1 MMCLITSLLVAAAS
15 PGSFAAAAEN
25 IPGLVALWPMDGNL
39 DAAKGGLKAAGA
51 PAFGEG
57 VLGKAVLFDG
67 TNFAAVNECPQLD
80 TDHATVA
87 FFFRL
92 DALPDQNYNPCLV
105 GKRQSSPDTRFSVHL
120 MKAKGS
126 LAMWNGRALVTADP
140 PLGPVKPG
148 EWHHFA
154 ATAGEF
160 VTRIYVD
167 GVLCAT
173 FGERPR
179 KAAAN
184 LPLIIGASSPAG
196 EEKFTGAIDELV
208 FYDRAL
214 SSEEIA
220 SLVDAAGWKDRRVCT
235 AQANEDRL
243 EERQRKIDERR
254 GLDAESVAKRLQ
266 DPALTRPGETR
277 VYTGDN
283 LTAISLPVGGIGTG
297 IVQYNGNA
305 EPYVWQIFN
314 NYKWVRLPETYMA
327 IRAETDGQQPVVR
340 ALQTAPVGSFPAME
354 KLEFRGEYPFGWFD
368 FIDPA
373 LPVKVSL
380 EVFNPLVPLNAA
392 DSALPCLISN
402 VTVTNTSEKPVEVNL
417 LSAQLNPVGFTG
429 NDDLESRKNDC
440 FGNNVNTI
448 ERHKNGRMLLMTA
461 DPAKEAPGYGDVALL
476 VLDGQTS
483 ACADWP
489 VPDAACE
496 AFSKDAEMPRSRRA
510 GPAQPGET
518 IAGAVAT
525 ELHLKPG
532 ETKKA
537 TFILAWYFP
546 HVVHGAPKQKWNL
559 NGNMYANWF
568 ENAAAVAKNVADRLD
583 ELTAETRTYHDTMYA
598 SNLPRFLLDR
608 VTSQIAVLR
617 SPTCF
622 WARDGYFGGWEG
634 CNQEAGCCHGNCG
647 HVWQYAQSH
656 ARLFPSLARRM
667 REEAL
672 AVQEEN
678 GALPFRQPN
687 FIKAVDA
694 QCGEILALYRE
705 HLCSADADWLRP
717 RWPRV
722 KKAMEYTIA
731 AWDPDE
737 NGALSGVQHN
747 TLDINVSGSTS
758 WLGSMYVAAL
768 RASAGMAELQAD
780 TEAANRY
787 QKIAESG
794 AKIQN
799 ETLWNGEYFIQIP
812 DPAPQHDYNNGV
824 CIDQALGQWWAN
836 QLDLG
841 WIYPKDHVQSAMRAL
856 IKYNFHD
863 NYRGIPQVPRKFA
876 HDDDAGMQMCQ
887 WPKEAERPQPHVLYA
902 DEVWTGTEYSAAATM
917 FQTGMMNEGL
927 MIVKAAYDRYDGRMR
942 IGLTPGNYTS
952 WGYSGSPFI
961 DEECGKFYARAM
973 SVWSLLL
980 AAQGFIYDGPA
991 AKIGFAPQWRPD
1003 DHVSMFTAAE
1013 GYGLFTQKRNENTQ
1027 TDVLDIRGG
1036 KLKLAQL
1043 ILEAPTGKTPSS
1055 VRLKTLSAA
1064 GGAELPAI
1072 VEPVPDSK
1080 RIRIRLQEPVTLE
1093 KGQAL
1098 QADLTF

>member
-1 MMCLITSLLVAAAS
+1 MMCLIATLLLAAAS
-15 PGSFAAAAEN
+15 PESFAGAAEN
-25 IPGLVALWPMDGNL
+25 IPGLIAHCPMDGSL
-39 DAAKGGLKAAGA
+39 DDAKGGLDAAGA
-51 PAFGEG
+51 LAFGEG
-57 VLGKAVLFDG
+57 VFGKAVLFDG
-67 TNFAAVNECPQLD
+67 TNFAAVKECPQLD
-80 TDHATVA
+80 TDHTTVA

-92 DALPDQNYNPCLV
+92 DAFPEKNYNPCFV
-105 GKRQSSPDTRFSVHL
+105 GKRQSSPDTRFSIHV
-120 MKAKGS
+120 MKGNGS
-126 LAMWNGRALVTADP
+126 LALWNGQGLVEANP
-140 PLGPVKPG
+140 VLGPVKPG

-154 ATAGEF
+154 ATADWF
-160 VTRIYVD
+160 MTRIYID
-167 GVLCAT
+167 GVLCAAI
-173 FGERPR
+173 GAKPSVEA
-179 KAAAN
+179 KN
-184 LPLIIGASSPAG
+184 LPLMIGASSPSG
-196 EEKFTGAIDELV
+196 EEKFTGAIDELL

-214 SSEEIA
+214 SDEEIA
-220 SLVDAAGWKDRRVCT
+220 ALVDAAGWKDRRIQV
-235 AQANEDRL
+235 AQVKQQQQG
-243 EERQRKIDERR
+243 ERQRKLDERR
-254 GLDAESVAKRLQ
+254 KLDAQAVAKRLS
-266 DPALTRPGETR
+266 DPALAEPGETR
-277 VYTGDN
+277 IYTGDH

-327 IRAETDGQQPVVR
+327 IRAELDGRPVVR
-340 ALQTAPVGSFPAME
+340 ALQTAPVGNFPAMQ

-373 LPVKVSL
+373 LPVKVTL

-392 DSALPCLISN
+392 DSALPCVISN
-402 VTVTNTSEKPVEVNL
+402 VTVTNTSAKPVEVSL

-429 NDDLESRKNDC
+429 NTEIEGRKNEC
-440 FGNNVNTI
+440 FGNNVNTVKQGKSG
-448 ERHKNGRMLLMTA
+448 HMLHMTA
-461 DPAKEAPGYGDVALL
+461 DPAKQAPGYGDVAL
-476 VLDGQTS
+476 VALDGETS

-489 VPDAACE
+489 APDAAHD
-496 AFSKDAEMPRSRRA
+496 AFLQEGELSGPPEA
-510 GPAQPGET
+510 GPSNLGET

-525 ELHLKPG
+525 ELEIKPG
-532 ETKKA
+532 ESKTA
-537 TFILAWYFP
+537 TFILAWHFP
-546 HVVHGAPKQKWNL
+546 HVVHGAPREKWNL
-559 NGNMYANWF
+559 KGNMYTHWF
-568 ENAAAVAKNVADRLD
+568 DNAAAVAQNVAGRLG
-583 ELTAETRTYHDTMYA
+583 ELTAETRAYHDTMYA

-634 CNQEAGCCHGNCG
+634 CNIEAGCCHGNCG

-667 REEAL
+667 RVQAL
-672 AVQEEN
+672 AVQEKD
-678 GALPFRQPN
+678 GGLPFRQPS
-687 FIKAVDA
+687 FMKAVDA
-694 QCGEILALYRE
+694 QCGEILAVYRE
-705 HLCSADADWLRP
+705 HLCNTDADWLR
-717 RWPRV
+717 RQWPRV
-722 KKAMEYTIA
+722 KKAVEYTIA
-731 AWDPDE
+731 TWDADE

-758 WLGSMYVAAL
+758 WLGGMYVAAL
-768 RASAGMAELQAD
+768 RACAAMAGLQDDAEAEQRYREIAD
-780 TEAANRY
+780 
-787 QKIAESG
+787 SG

-812 DPAPQHDYNNGV
+812 DPQPQHDYNNGV

-841 WIYPKDHVQSAMRAL
+841 WIYSEERVASAMRAL

-863 NYRGIPQVPRKFA
+863 NYRGIPQIPRKFV

-887 WPKEAERPQPHVLYA
+887 WPEEADRPEPHVRYA

-917 FQTGMMNEGL
+917 FQTGMINEGL

-991 AKIGFAPQWRPD
+991 AKIGFTPQWRPD

-1013 GYGLFTQKRNENTQ
+1013 GYGLFTQKRGDNIQ
-1027 TDVLDIRGG
+1027 TDVLEMRGG
-1036 KLKLAQL
+1036 KLKLALL
-1043 ILEAPTGKTPSS
+1043 ILETPEGKTPAKIHLE
-1055 VRLKTLSAA
+1055 VGREQIPATAEPLPEQNRLL
-1064 GGAELPAI
+1064 
-1072 VEPVPDSK
+1072 
-1080 RIRIRLQEPVTLE
+1080 IRLHEPLTIE
-1093 KGQAL
+1093 KGQTL
-1098 QADLTF
+1098 QARLEF